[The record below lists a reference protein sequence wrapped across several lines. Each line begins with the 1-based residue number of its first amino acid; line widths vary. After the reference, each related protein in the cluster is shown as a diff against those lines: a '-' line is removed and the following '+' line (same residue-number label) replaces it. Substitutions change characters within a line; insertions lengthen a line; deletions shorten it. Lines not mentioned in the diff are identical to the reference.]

1 VRRRAERGAWRQL
14 GGGGPGGSVRRH
26 RGPPRVAQRVRDAG
40 GSLWRPSRM
49 ARRMYPMNS
58 LTLCRDGSTTSAI
71 ARQHKLQL
79 PLLLGLLDNQSCNHM
94 SRWTCSTCCWG
105 DQGRADR
112 WLRCPRPRWCESSA
126 TTRSRFSMS
135 HIAELHFLLP
145 RTNGEHAAPTP
156 SAPFDGG
163 INQLVLHVENGIL
176 ETFLSMCG
184 TSAPARDY
192 RTSTFDASGA
202 ALLLLL
208 LACCCCCCCCWR
220 TLTPPGVRCGAN
232 LGKITRLLKRYALH
246 TLPACT
252 LCPAAARFRRFP
264 RTRFPRFP
272 RTKTPK
278 RNIAPIEETA
288 DLLGKKPRTPCP
300 AHIFWRSAWAK
311 WNMMELFLTDRHQ
324 HLPAATMLHVLDST
338 PLRHSRT
345 SQCGRAASSRRAA
358 AAARRSA
365 RGPHA
370 PRSGSRART
379 AATSDASAAT
389 HRRLPSREIYLSIYL
404 SIYLYLSW
412 G

>member
-232 LGKITRLLKRYALH
+232 
-246 TLPACT
+246 
-252 LCPAAARFRRFP
+252 
-264 RTRFPRFP
+264 
-272 RTKTPK
+272 
-278 RNIAPIEETA
+278 
-288 DLLGKKPRTPCP
+288 
-300 AHIFWRSAWAK
+300 AK
-311 WNMMELFLTDRHQ
+311 
-324 HLPAATMLHVLDST
+324 
-338 PLRHSRT
+338 
-345 SQCGRAASSRRAA
+345 
-358 AAARRSA
+358 
-365 RGPHA
+365 
-370 PRSGSRART
+370 
-379 AATSDASAAT
+379 
-389 HRRLPSREIYLSIYL
+389 
-404 SIYLYLSW
+404 
-412 G
+412 